1 MPPFAAR
8 PWTYWFIMD
17 GNLSREGITADF
29 EAIHRAGLGGVIL
42 MEVDVGIPRGPVPFL
57 SEAWRELFAHAV
69 REAERLGLQI
79 TLNAG
84 PGWTGSGGPWIPPDR
99 SMQHL
104 VASETTVSGP
114 ARFSA
119 VLPQPSPRK
128 PFFGEGALPPALE
141 EARKRFYQ
149 DVAVLA
155 FPTPVGGR
163 RLAEIDEKALYT
175 RAPYSSQAGV
185 KPYLPAPAEHPV
197 WAASECVDPEKVLDL
212 TDRLT
217 AEGRLEWDVPAG
229 DWTILRM
236 GRTSTGQ
243 NTRPAPQ
250 AGVGLESD
258 KFDPAALELHF
269 EAFVGSLLKTLG
281 PRSIEDRG
289 WTMLHID
296 SWEMSSQ
303 NWSPGLRAAFRQRRG
318 YDLWRYLPVFTGR
331 AVESVEVSERFLW
344 DLRQTAQEL
353 VIEHHAGHLKTLGR
367 RHGFGLSIEP
377 YDMNPTADL
386 SLGGV
391 ADVPMCEFWAKG
403 YGFDTEF
410 TCFEATS
417 IAHTLG
423 RPIVAAE
430 AFTAADGERWRLYP
444 GAMKAQGDWALA
456 TGINRIVFHRY
467 QHQPWQDRWPG
478 MTMGPY
484 GGALGTDADLVGVG
498 AGLPR
503 VSGALPVPA
512 ASRVARGGYLLS
524 GGGGRAARVP
534 PPAVG
539 AAGRDAG
546 SAGLQLRR
554 VRAGGVGRADGGA
567 GRSADPASRDE
578 LPRAGVAGPGHDDP
592 RVAAQGEGTGGG
604 RRHRHRRAPRKS
616 PSLAG
621 YPACDVEVRALA
633 DELWGG
639 GEAPPRLT
647 GRSHGLGRVFWGGP
661 VRGASARVQRPTS
674 PLAEAR
680 WIWHRE
686 GRPATAAP
694 VGRRF
699 FRRDLALEDVAGI
712 EMARLAIT
720 ADNSFTVWVNGVR
733 VGEGDNF
740 HRTFTFDVGP
750 LLLVGANRF
759 AVAAENG
766 GDAPNPAGWIGALEV
781 RWRDGRTV
789 HLATDASWVSA
800 LAVADGWQRQSA
812 RTPDWLPVLEL
823 GPLEM
828 GPWNKPKAEAQA
840 PELYPDYAVA
850 AEVLAG
856 LGVPPDLEADA
867 PLRYTHRRDGD
878 VDLYF
883 VANPEAVPLVVNA
896 TFRVSGKQPELWDAI
911 TGTQRALPEY
921 LERHGRVTVPLR
933 FAPHQSWF
941 VVFREPVKGTPQE
954 ERNFAERSGVADLT
968 GPWEVHF
975 QPGRGAPDRLA
986 ADALFDWAQHPEPG
1000 VRHFSGLATY
1010 RTEFEWRP
1018 EGDGRWAK
1026 SEGESA
1032 KSRVF
1037 LDLGRVEV
1045 MAQVRLNEQDL
1056 GVVWTAPW
1064 AVDVTEALRPGVNR
1078 LEVTVANLWP
1088 NRLIGDAALPADQ
1101 RVTWTTWNPF
1111 TKDSPLLPS
1120 GLLGPVTLQR
1130 EVPRWK
1136 VLVLIYSQTDFAFT
1150 NENGAVHLVAQMTP
1164 EERERAVRQAQRFF
1178 DDDVPALTGGL
1189 QRPVTTIRFPLR
1201 PLTRLEEGHG
1211 YWPGWDIVA
1220 PDVEPR
1226 FDSIV
1231 VLWKGTG
1238 TNVLNGQPLTVAD
1251 AGGLALPRGTEPTY
1265 CAVPVEYLSAEHRN
1279 VFKHEWGHSLLFYF
1293 EAAGTAPKPAVD
1305 NHINDTDTRY
1315 VHWPTGESYV
1325 LEDETDARPIPN
1337 SIYHNASGFTRD
1349 YYRGETATPDQPR
1362 RRLGLTPQAWA
1373 AGGPVTKHAAASDAP
1388 ASVQPVGLRCESRS
1402 NRWASTPRSRACRGN
1417 SKASRAVPARVAIR
1431 CWWLRPPS
1439 GWRGTRRIS
1448 GTAAGWR
1455 RTRQLMSVTSA
1466 GRCVRRRRSVG
1477 RSGCGTRKVVG
1488 RNGPVRPLGRWVC
1501 CARRIG
1507 RRNGSGPPLDEAL
1520 DFAGASWIW
1529 HAEPAWTDPASEVR
1543 PPRVASGV
1551 ERWFETRFS
1560 WTAGKAVSQARLLA
1574 TIDNGGEVWM
1584 NGQRVADVEAWETAS
1599 AADVSAWL
1607 EPGTNRIV
1615 VRAHNGGTTPNP
1627 AGVLLKLVL
1636 RTKAGDVQT
1645 VVSDGSWHSASHT
1658 TGEGATVSSPAR
1670 CRPSWWLRGAGVNGS
1685 GGCDCRPR
1693 AGCRSSARTSPCR
1706 SPCSARWCMCP
1717 GWDITTCSWTDERS
1731 ATISSIPRGRPTRRP
1746 CIIPPST

>member
-1 MPPFAAR
+1 MLHSYMIPPRLAELSALGLACLAFHLSLPAGWAAANEPMTGAGVPEELRAGFRTPPFAAR

-57 SEAWRELFAHAV
+57 SEEWRELFAHAV

-84 PGWTGSGGPWIPPDR
+84 PGWTGSGGPWVPPDR

-104 VASETTVSGP
+104 VASETSVSGP

-119 VLPQPSPRK
+119 VLAQPPPRR
-128 PFFGEGALPPALE
+128 PFFGEGALPPPLE
-141 EARKRFYQ
+141 EARKKFYQ
-149 DVAVLA
+149 DVAVFA
-155 FPTPVGGR
+155 FPTPAGGR

-185 KPYLPAPAEHPV
+185 KPHLPAPADHPV
-197 WAASECVDPEKVLDL
+197 WAAGECVDPDKIVDL

-217 AEGRLEWDVPAG
+217 AEGRLEWDVPEG

-243 NTRPAPQ
+243 NTRPAPL
-250 AGVGLESD
+250 AGLGLESD

-269 EAFVGSLLKTLG
+269 EAFVGSLLETLG
-281 PRSIEDRG
+281 PRSVADRG

-318 YDLWRYLPVFTGR
+318 YDLWPYLPVFTGR
-331 AVESVEVSERFLW
+331 AVQSVEVSERFLW

-353 VIEHHAGHLKTLGR
+353 VIENHAGHLKTLGR

-467 QHQPWQDRWPG
+467 QHQPWLDRWPG

-484 GGALGTDADLVGVG
+484 GVHWERTQTWWELVP
-498 AGLPR
+498 AYHEYLARCQFLLRRGLP
-503 VSGALPVPA
+503 VADICYLAGEGAPHVF
-512 ASRVARGGYLLS
+512 R
-524 GGGGRAARVP
+524 P
-534 PPAVG
+534 PPSALQGAMLDRRGYNFDGCAPEVLVERMSVRDG
-539 AAGRDAG
+539 RLVLPHGMSYRVLVLPELDTMTPGLLRKVKELVAAGAT
-546 SAGLQLRR
+546 
-554 VRAGGVGRADGGA
+554 VIGA
-567 GRSADPASRDE
+567 P
-578 LPRAGVAGPGHDDP
+578 
-592 RVAAQGEGTGGG
+592 
-604 RRHRHRRAPRKS
+604 PRKS

-621 YPACDVEVRALA
+621 YPECDAEVRAMA
-633 DELWGG
+633 DEVWGG
-639 GEAPPRLT
+639 GEPPPQLT
-647 GRSHGLGRVFWGGP
+647 GRQYGQGRVFWGGT
-661 VRGASARVQRPTS
+661 VRGASAGALRPIS
-674 PLAEAR
+674 PLAGSR
-680 WIWHRE
+680 WIWYRE
-686 GRPATAAP
+686 GEPAKAAP
-694 VGRRF
+694 VARRF

-712 EMARLAIT
+712 ETARLAIT

-733 VGEGDNF
+733 AGQGDNF

-750 LLLVGANRF
+750 LLLVGVNRF

-789 HLATDASWVSA
+789 QWATDAGWVSA
-800 LAVADGWQRQSA
+800 PVVEDGWQRQPA
-812 RTPDWLPVLEL
+812 RTPDWLPALEL

-828 GPWNKPKAEAQA
+828 GPWNKPKEELQA
-840 PELYPDYAVA
+840 PELYPDYEVA

-856 LGVPPDLEADA
+856 LDVPPDLEADA

-883 VANPEAVPLVVNA
+883 VANPESVPLAVNA
-896 TFRVSGKQPELWDAI
+896 TFRVSGKQPELWDAL
-911 TGTQRALPEY
+911 TGTQRALPQY
-921 LERHGRVTVPLR
+921 VERNGRVTVPLR

-941 VVFREPVKGTPQE
+941 VVFREPVKSTPPE
-954 ERNFAERSGVADLT
+954 DHNFAERSRVADLT

-975 QPGRGAPDRLA
+975 QPGRGAPERLA
-986 ADALFDWAQHPEPG
+986 TDSLFDWAQHPEPG

-1010 RTEFEWRP
+1010 RTEFEWKP
-1018 EGDGRWAK
+1018 VGEGRSSK
-1026 SEGESA
+1026 GESRSSKDERRSSKDEGRSSKDEGRSSKDEGRSSKDEGRSS

-1045 MAQVRLNEQDL
+1045 MAQVRLNERDL

-1064 AVDVTEALRPGVNR
+1064 AVDVTEALKPGVNR

-1111 TKDSPLLPS
+1111 TKDAPLLPS
-1120 GLLGPVTLQR
+1120 GLLGPVTLQS

-1150 NENGAVHLVAQMTP
+1150 NEHGAVHLVAQMTP

-1201 PLTRLEEGHG
+1201 PLTQLEEGHG

-1251 AGGLALPRGTEPTY
+1251 AGGLALPRGTDPTY
-1265 CAVPVEYLSAEHRN
+1265 CAVPVEYLAADHRN

-1337 SIYHNASGFTRD
+1337 SIYHNVSGFTRD
-1349 YYRGETATPDQPR
+1349 YYRGETATPDQPQ
-1362 RRLGLTPQAWA
+1362 RRLGLTPEAWA
-1373 AGGPVTKHAAASDAP
+1373 AGGPVTKHAAAPNAP
-1388 ASVQPVGLRCESRS
+1388 ASVRPVALRCESRVGPLGIDAVQPRLS
-1402 NRWASTPRSRACRGN
+1402 WQLEGVARGACQSGYQVRVASSAERLARDEADLWDSGRVASDETIRVRYLGRPLRSSQRVFWKVRVWDEEGRR
-1417 SKASRAVPARVAIR
+1417 SDWSGPAR
-1431 CWWLRPPS
+1431 W
-1439 GWRGTRRIS
+1439 T
-1448 GTAAGWR
+1448 
-1455 RTRQLMSVTSA
+1455 
-1466 GRCVRRRRSVG
+1466 
-1477 RSGCGTRKVVG
+1477 
-1488 RNGPVRPLGRWVC
+1488 LGLLSPTDWQ
-1501 CARRIG
+1501 AKD
-1507 RRNGSGPPLDEAL
+1507 GSGPRLT
-1520 DFAGASWIW
+1520 AGASISRANWIPG
-1529 HAEPAWTDPASEVR
+1529 AN
-1543 PPRVASGV
+1543 PPGQ
-1551 ERWFETRFS
+1551 TR
-1560 WTAGKAVSQARLLA
+1560 Q
-1574 TIDNGGEVWM
+1574 
-1584 NGQRVADVEAWETAS
+1584 
-1599 AADVSAWL
+1599 
-1607 EPGTNRIV
+1607 
-1615 VRAHNGGTTPNP
+1615 
-1627 AGVLLKLVL
+1627 
-1636 RTKAGDVQT
+1636 
-1645 VVSDGSWHSASHT
+1645 
-1658 TGEGATVSSPAR
+1658 
-1670 CRPSWWLRGAGVNGS
+1670 
-1685 GGCDCRPR
+1685 
-1693 AGCRSSARTSPCR
+1693 
-1706 SPCSARWCMCP
+1706 
-1717 GWDITTCSWTDERS
+1717 
-1731 ATISSIPRGRPTRRP
+1731 
-1746 CIIPPST
+1746 